1 MPSLTFVSMK
11 TIGVIREYKQPADLR
26 TPLTPNDCLD
36 LIKRFP
42 GIKIIVQASPFRC
55 FSDDEY
61 RKIGIEVREDVSE
74 ADILLGVKEVPYN
87 QLIAD
92 KTYLFFSHT
101 IKKQAVNKKMLREI
115 LRKNITLIDYETLVW
130 QGGHRIIGFGRFAG
144 IVGAHYAF
152 LMWGLRNKNFSIL
165 PANKCK
171 NMDAMYA
178 QYEGLQLPPMKIV
191 LCGDGRVAHGAM
203 EFFKRLK
210 IHHITPEQF
219 LETEYDH
226 PVYVQLR
233 SEDYYAHKDGRG
245 WDKSDFYKHA
255 ENYRSTFSPYYR
267 SADVMINAVYWHSK
281 LEPFFTLEEM
291 KNNDFRIKIISD
303 ISCDVPG
310 PVPSTVRSTTIAEPF
325 YGFNPF
331 INKETAPFEGQH
343 IDVQAVGNLPC
354 ELPIDASIE
363 FGNQLVKNI
372 LPYLLLADTDDIIKN
387 ATIATAGAL
396 TERFSYLTD
405 YVE

>member
-1 MPSLTFVSMK
+1 
-11 TIGVIREYKQPADLR
+11 
-26 TPLTPNDCLD
+26 
-36 LIKRFP
+36 
-42 GIKIIVQASPFRC
+42 
-55 FSDDEY
+55 
-61 RKIGIEVREDVSE
+61 
-74 ADILLGVKEVPYN
+74 
-87 QLIAD
+87 
-92 KTYLFFSHT
+92 
-101 IKKQAVNKKMLREI
+101 
-115 LRKNITLIDYETLVW
+115 
-130 QGGHRIIGFGRFAG
+130 
-144 IVGAHYAF
+144 
-152 LMWGLRNKNFSIL
+152 
-165 PANKCK
+165 
-171 NMDAMYA
+171 
-178 QYEGLQLPPMKIV
+178 
-191 LCGDGRVAHGAM
+191 
-203 EFFKRLK
+203 
-210 IHHITPEQF
+210 
-219 LETEYDH
+219 
-226 PVYVQLR
+226 
-233 SEDYYAHKDGRG
+233 
-245 WDKSDFYKHA
+245 
-255 ENYRSTFSPYYR
+255 
-267 SADVMINAVYWHSK
+267 AVYWHSK